1 MTPKIIAVVGRTGQ
15 VAQALSAAPQAPDV
29 TVVTRGRPEADVSV
43 SDTLAR
49 FLDDVRPDV
58 VVNAAAYT
66 AVDKAED
73 EPEAAYAINAEGVAN
88 LARACRDRGTPLIH
102 LSTDFVFDGAKGAPY
117 LPGDAVAPLGVY
129 GASKAAGE
137 DALRSI
143 LPQHVILRTSWV
155 YSAHGHNFVKTMLR
169 LGAERPEVRVVADQT
184 GAPTHARDLAAAIL
198 AVARAVCEP
207 ERNPVWGTYHVT
219 GSGST
224 TWHGLAEDVFRLA
237 ETRGLKVPRLT
248 AITTEDYPTPARRPA
263 YSVLDTA
270 SFADTFGMVLPD
282 WRLSL
287 QDCIGELITRP
298 DERHVA

>member
-15 VAQALSAAPQAPDV
+15 VAQALSAAPAANDV

-43 SDTLAR
+43 PDTLVR

-88 LARACRDRGTPLIH
+88 LARACRDRGMPLIH

-143 LPQHVILRTSWV
+143 LTQHVILRTSWV

-198 AVARAVCEP
+198 AVARAVSEP
-207 ERNPVWGTYHVT
+207 ERNPDWGTYHVT
-219 GSGST
+219 GWGST
-224 TWHGLAEDVFRLA
+224 TWHGLAEHVFRLA
-237 ETRGLKVPRLT
+237 EARGLKVPRLT
-248 AITTEDYPTPARRPA
+248 AISTEDYPTPARRPA
-263 YSVLDTA
+263 YSVLDTT

-282 WRLSL
+282 WRVSL

-298 DERHVA
+298 DKRHVA